1 MATGRKKK
9 PRKVVPTKRQTR
21 VDRAAVLPP
30 NGFWLAAHMQRRE
43 ISAEKLAQH
52 LGVERQTVWKWQVGE
67 AEPDIETR
75 NRIAA
80 FLEVT
85 EPELWTKPGF
95 VDLNAAAAHIK
106 DERVRRRFA
115 EMLKNYPSD

>member
-1 MATGRKKK
+1 MTL
-9 PRKVVPTKRQTR
+9 VE
-21 VDRAAVLPP
+21 RAVISAPK
-30 NGFWLAAHMQRRE
+30 GFWLAAHMDRGD
-43 ISAEKLAQH
+43 ISAEKLAEH
-52 LGVERQTVWKWQVGE
+52 LGVERQTVWKWQVGN

-80 FLEVT
+80 FLKIT
-85 EPELWTKPGF
+85 EPELWAKPGF

-106 DERVRRRFA
+106 DERVRQRFA